1 MCVSHLDSVDKLF
14 HDGAE
19 SCDASLLVSNGEGRV
34 CGGRVER
41 QWWEL
46 GRGDGYL
53 LTSSEIF

>member
-34 CGGRVER
+34 CGGVLRDSGGNWGE
-41 QWWEL
+41 
-46 GRGDGYL
+46 GTD
-53 LTSSEIF
+53 IC